1 MSKTSDYIEQ
11 YRGEAMRQMERYGI
25 PASVTLAQG
34 ILESANGKSQLS
46 RECNNHFGMK
56 ASKSWLQNGGQYRLF
71 DDDRPNEKFCLYASV
86 GDSYEHHSKVLAGSD
101 RYKACFKLAP
111 DDYQGWTAGLQKGG
125 YATNKQYAAS
135 LNAIIKQYHLDQY
148 DKQVMTE
155 MKRDGRKFGTA
166 DNPLH
171 STQLQSPSSSQSNN
185 NSGVLTLG
193 NTGFHL
199 DDGTYS
205 LPIKREESFLVTS
218 KYGNRADPI
227 NKCKTQFHQGIDI
240 KTHSDPVLA
249 TENNGK
255 VVKVNN
261 ATNTGGGKT
270 VVVEYDRKDGTKTQC
285 VYMHLSSISV
295 KVGDKVN
302 AGDAL
307 GVSGNTGT
315 RTTGEHLHF
324 GVRNVSTDGKKEYV
338 NPAAYIAE
346 ISAHGNIK
354 TQALH
359 NGKDLLASY
368 TASNGQ
374 KNPEVNLSAEDWT
387 KKLLSSEDAGLGMG
401 LGGNGGLLEMAFT
414 LFSTLIALATQVDG
428 KTQEEKMQ
436 MATDAVVNRQID
448 LSSMT
453 PTLKSSSLHVLE
465 NGKMILQTDSGNG
478 RVNHELTSSEQ
489 ATLSNILNSNLDDA
503 DKKQRIGSLVGGI
516 AISQQAS
523 INYEKIAEES
533 QQRDLTR
540 GGGNTLISYKTN
552 I

>member
-56 ASKSWLQNGGQYRLF
+56 ASKSWLQNGGQYQLF
-71 DDDRPNEKFCLYASV
+71 DDDRPNEKFCKYASV
-86 GDSYEHHSKVLAGSD
+86 GESYEHHSKVLAASE
-101 RYKACFKLAP
+101 RYKACFKLSP
-111 DDYQGWTAGLQKGG
+111 NDYQGWTAGLQKGG

-135 LNAIIKQYHLDQY
+135 LNAIIKQYHLDEY

-155 MKRDGRKFGTA
+155 MKKDGRKFGTA
-166 DNPLH
+166 DNPLN
-171 STQLQSPSSSQSNN
+171 SSSSQSQSSSQSNGN
-185 NSGVLTLG
+185 GNHTAVTQG
-193 NTGFHL
+193 NTGFQL
-199 DDGTYS
+199 ADGKYS
-205 LPIKREESFLVTS
+205 LPVSRSDSLLVTS

-227 NKCKTQFHQGIDI
+227 NHGKTQFHQGIDI

-249 TENNGK
+249 TENGGK

-295 KVGDKVN
+295 KVGDTVN
-302 AGDAL
+302 AGDRL
-307 GVSGNTGT
+307 GISGNTGT

-324 GVRNVSTDGKKEYV
+324 GVRNVNAEGKQEYV

-346 ISAHGNIK
+346 ISAHGNIR
-354 TQALH
+354 TQALY

-374 KNPEVNLSAEDWT
+374 KNEEINLSAEDWT
-387 KKLLSSEDAGLGMG
+387 KKLLASEDAGLGMG
-401 LGGNGGLLEMAFT
+401 LGGFGGNGGLLEMAFT
-414 LFSTLIALATQVDG
+414 LFSTLIALATQVEG

-436 MATDAVVNRQID
+436 MATDAVLNRQID
-448 LSSMT
+448 LSAMT
-453 PTLKSSSLHVLE
+453 PTLKSSSIHVLE
-465 NGKMILQTDSGNG
+465 NGKMILQTDSGTG
-478 RVNHELTSSEQ
+478 KVNHELTPSEQ
-489 ATLSNILNSNLDDA
+489 TALSNILNSDLDDA

-523 INYEKIAEES
+523 VNYEKIASES

-540 GGGNTLISYKTN
+540 GR
-552 I
+552 